1 MFKQKCEFCHVMS
14 YPGNA
19 PPDVAP
25 TAIPVRWLP
34 HSTFDHHVHR
44 PLACAECHDT
54 ATASTQTKD
63 VLLPSVAVCRQCH
76 RGPEGARAGCVA
88 CHLYHDNTKE
98 RDVNG
103 PLTVGR
109 LVGRGEPRRR

>member
-19 PPDVAP
+19 RPDVLP

-54 ATASTQTKD
+54 ATTSTETKD
-63 VLLPSVAVCRQCH
+63 VLLPSVAVCR
-76 RGPEGARAGCVA
+76 R
-88 CHLYHDNTKE
+88 CHLYHDKTKE

-103 PLTVGR
+103 PLTVPR
-109 LVGRGEPRRR
+109 LVDRGERCRQ